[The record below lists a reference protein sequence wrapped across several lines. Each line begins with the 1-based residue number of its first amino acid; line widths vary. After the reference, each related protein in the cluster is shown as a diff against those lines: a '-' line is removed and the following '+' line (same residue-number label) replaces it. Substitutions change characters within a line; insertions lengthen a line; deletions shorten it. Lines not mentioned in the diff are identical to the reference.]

1 VLVTDGLSSFYMR
14 VGPTLRLRIDHV
26 DPCKLIYYTYPILIP
41 ALPVATHEHI
51 CLVISNSVYSSLFDV
66 LTY

>member
-1 VLVTDGLSSFYMR
+1 MDLSPSHMR
-14 VGPTLRLRIDHV
+14 VGPALRLLLGHV
-26 DPCKLIYYTYPILIP
+26 DFYKLTYYTYPILIP
-41 ALPVATHEHI
+41 DLLVATHAHI